1 MRQDSKM
8 YHRYTR
14 KCVCTVHT
22 NNFLSSLPI
31 RLQMCTCVPL
41 PLTRIFHFITSLVCD
56 DRDKTVVTEMS
67 GGGRKKGVW
76 NWTGNYVLQL
86 RHGGDIKSYTPV
98 PGDKMQEGGDAM
110 EGDSS
115 IRIPGFLIEP
125 GGGGK
130 QGRETG
136 RLCLI
141 MYLELV

>member
-22 NNFLSSLPI
+22 NNFLNSLPI